1 MNYFAQKCFAQSS
14 RLKGSVLS
22 WPTGKIRSTLRI
34 LSLLCDPVNP
44 WGSLLIENLVQ
55 E

>member
-1 MNYFAQKCFAQSS
+1 MSYFAQKCFAQSS
-14 RLKGSVLS
+14 RLTGSVLS